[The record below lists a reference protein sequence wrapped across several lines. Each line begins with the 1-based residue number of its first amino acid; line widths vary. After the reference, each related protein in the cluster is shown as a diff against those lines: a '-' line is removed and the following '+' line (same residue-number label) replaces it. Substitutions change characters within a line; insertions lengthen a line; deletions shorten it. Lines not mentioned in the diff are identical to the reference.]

1 MWYEI
6 RVETDDDGT
15 FLVTAPAFPE
25 VSTFAEKLGEAPACA
40 AAAIEEAIAARMADG
55 EDVPYPEEEAAGMD
69 HAAELNALTYL
80 KVLLYMLSK
89 KEKVTRAELARRL
102 DWKREQVDRLFRLE
116 HNSQLGQ
123 LEKAFKA
130 IGHPLRFTAMAQVA

>member
-6 RVETDDDGT
+6 TVEPDDDGT

-25 VSTFAEKLGEAPACA
+25 VSTFAEKLEEAPVYA

-55 EDVPYPEEEAAGMD
+55 EDIPYPEEDSAGLD

-80 KVLLYMLSK
+80 KTLLYMLCR
-89 KEKVTRAELARRL
+89 KEQVTRAELARRL
-102 DWKREQVDRLFRLE
+102 AWKREQVDRLFRLE
-116 HNSQLGQ
+116 HNSQVGQ